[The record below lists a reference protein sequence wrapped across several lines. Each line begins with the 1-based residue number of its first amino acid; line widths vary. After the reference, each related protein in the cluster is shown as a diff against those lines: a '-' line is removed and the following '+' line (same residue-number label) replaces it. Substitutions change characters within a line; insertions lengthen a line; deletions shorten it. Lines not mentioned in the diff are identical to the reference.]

1 MTGSTTE
8 FTEIPGLD
16 GVSVVRHCGDSPTEA
31 RHMHASLCVG
41 AVLSGRR
48 ELLLDGARHI
58 AGPGDVLVIPPGTA
72 HACPCAGGCEYIMVS
87 IPVRLL
93 ERFGLVVKGEGDPVL
108 DDPAL
113 FGTVRKV
120 ADMATLSASRLERQA
135 VLLGLVLRLCAE
147 ESQAEPGVPEPDA
160 VAVARRCLETRF
172 AEDLPLGELARLAGC
187 SPCRLNRV
195 FASVVGMP
203 PHQYQ
208 TMQRVRRVKECIR
221 NGLGLAESAAEAGF
235 ADQSHMS
242 RCFRKIMGMTPGR
255 FVQGLL
261 TRPSE

>member
-1 MTGSTTE
+1 MARSTTE

-48 ELLLDGARHI
+48 ELLLDGVRHR
-58 AGPGDVLVIPPGTA
+58 AGAGDVLVIPPGTA
-72 HACPCAGGCEYIMVS
+72 HACPCAGECAYLMVS
-87 IPVRLL
+87 IPVSLL
-93 ERFGLVVKGEGDPVL
+93 ERFGLAVKGCAAPVM

-113 FGTVRKV
+113 FGAVRKV
-120 ADMATLSASRLERQA
+120 AGMAALSASRLERQA
-135 VLLGLVLRLCAE
+135 ALLGLVSRCAE
-147 ESQAEPGVPEPDA
+147 EAQGERGTPEPEG
-160 VAVARRCLETRF
+160 VAAARRCLETRF
-172 AEDLPLGELARLAGC
+172 AEDLPLGELACLAGC

-203 PHQYQ
+203 PHAYQ
-208 TMQRVRRVKECIR
+208 VLQRVRRVKECIR
-221 NGLGLAESAAEAGF
+221 SGLGLAGSAAEAGF

-242 RCFRKIMGMTPGR
+242 RCFRKVMGMTPGKFAR
-255 FVQGLL
+255 GLL
-261 TRPSE
+261 PRPSE

>member
-1 MTGSTTE
+1 MTRSTTE

-31 RHMHASLCVG
+31 RHMHDSLCVG

-48 ELLLDGARHI
+48 ELLLDGERHA
-58 AGPGDVLVIPPGTA
+58 AGPGDVLVIPPGAA
-72 HACPCAGGCEYIMVS
+72 HACPCAGECEYIMVS
-87 IPVRLL
+87 IPVGLL
-93 ERFGLVVKGEGDPVL
+93 ERFGLAVEHGTERVV

-113 FGTVRKV
+113 FGIVRTV
-120 ADMATLSASRLERQA
+120 ADTATFPASRLERQA
-135 VLLGLVLRLCAE
+135 TLLGLLSRLCVEEPRAE
-147 ESQAEPGVPEPDA
+147 QDRPEPDA
-160 VAVARRCLETRF
+160 VAIARHCLETRF
-172 AEDLPLGELARLAGC
+172 SEDLPLGELARLAGC

-208 TMQRVRRVKECIR
+208 TLQRVRRVKECIR
-221 NGLGLAESAAEAGF
+221 HGLGLAESAAEAGF

-242 RCFRKIMGMTPGR
+242 RCFRKVMGMTPGK
-255 FVQGLL
+255 FAKGLL
-261 TRPSE
+261 PRLSG